1 MSSLTPLI
9 FPEDQRNASSH
20 TSSAFPYRSI
30 DAKPATQS
38 NNNTNRMQQLENMLK
53 EVQGRAEIVEK
64 EAYDK
69 AYLAGEKAGMV
80 LGRKR
85 GEQILESLQETL
97 KESESSLHNIQQSF
111 AEAAM
116 DVAKHIA
123 ESIVGE
129 SVKTDPNRL
138 LEIAKQAADQLPDS
152 SGLRIAISP
161 DDYSSFHRLLEDE
174 DSMLCLT
181 RDTTVKSGTCRIITN
196 QQDILIDP
204 IRAVSDYL
212 NTLRPALLDPS
223 SPNHNDQ
230 QP

>member
-9 FPEDQRNASSH
+9 FPEDQRPPASH

-30 DAKPATQS
+30 DAEASNQS

-97 KESESSLHNIQQSF
+97 KESESSLNHIQQSF
-111 AEAAM
+111 SEAAM
-116 DVAKHIA
+116 DVAKYIA

-129 SVKTDPNRL
+129 NINTDPNKL
-138 LEIAKQAADQLPDS
+138 LEIAKQAASQLPDS

-161 DDYSSFHRLLEDE
+161 DDYSSFLRLLEDE
-174 DSMLCLT
+174 QTMLSLT
-181 RDTTVKSGTCRIITN
+181 
-196 QQDILIDP
+196 
-204 IRAVSDYL
+204 
-212 NTLRPALLDPS
+212 
-223 SPNHNDQ
+223 
-230 QP
+230 

>member
-20 TSSAFPYRSI
+20 SSSPFPYSSI
-30 DAKPATQS
+30 DAEASTQAS
-38 NNNTNRMQQLENMLK
+38 NNSNRMQQLENMLK

-97 KESESSLHNIQQSF
+97 KETESSLLNIQQSF
-111 AEAAM
+111 AEAAI
-116 DVAKHIA
+116 DVAKHVA
-123 ESIVGE
+123 KSIVGE
-129 SVKTDPNRL
+129 TINTDPNKL
-138 LEIAKQAADQLPDS
+138 LDIAKQAADQLPDS

-161 DDYSSFHRLLEDE
+161 DDYSSFQRLLEDE
-174 DSMLCLT
+174 QSMLSLK
-181 RDTTVKSGTCRIITN
+181 RDTTVKSGTCRLITN
-196 QQDILIDP
+196 KQDILIDP
-204 IRAVSDYL
+204 IAAVNDYI
-212 NTLRPALLDPS
+212 NTLRPDLLAPS
-223 SPNHNDQ
+223 KNNNAR